1 MQTLAVQALPNC
13 TLNNISE
20 LPAKNLDMQRLGT
33 RCWKTLVE
41 KGVPSQ
47 DARELAIAVSHF
59 MYRNTLPSNHQKSL
73 IKQYYQQLRA
83 ADILS
88 LQFS

>member
-1 MQTLAVQALPNC
+1 MQTLATKALPHHIP
-13 TLNNISE
+13 NNISE
-20 LPAKNLDMQRLGT
+20 PFAQNLDMQRLGT

-59 MYRNTLPSNHQKSL
+59 IYLNTLPSEYQKSL
-73 IKQYYQQLRA
+73 IEQYYQQLRA

-88 LQFS
+88 LQFN